1 VLKDAVSIYRTTR
14 ENAPALG
21 RMPAFARLTAGANEI
36 RNLGL
41 TLNGMA
47 AESAPAAIVLWRE
60 DLSLIRDQRVVPG
73 SPFGNTRQTI
83 SKGPGPKVR
92 NPLSSASLVVLRAK
106 TAMLPSG

>member
-47 AESAPAAIVLWRE
+47 AESAPAAIVLW
-60 DLSLIRDQRVVPG
+60 
-73 SPFGNTRQTI
+73 
-83 SKGPGPKVR
+83 PGPAGRSGISLRQHSADYFERAGTEGSKSAF
-92 NPLSSASLVVLRAK
+92 LSESRGAPR
-106 TAMLPSG
+106 

>member
-60 DLSLIRDQRVVPG
+60 DL
-73 SPFGNTRQTI
+73 
-83 SKGPGPKVR
+83 
-92 NPLSSASLVVLRAK
+92 RAPS
-106 TAMLPSG
+106 TWRALPSLREQIGMSSRVG